1 MENSTKLIGASWRKS
16 SYSGDHGGDCVEVA
30 ALGTV
35 QWRKSTYS
43 ADHGGDCVEV
53 AELPDL
59 IAVRD
64 SKNPTGPAL
73 AFSPEAFR
81 AFVGAVVGGELGA

>member
-1 MENSTKLIGASWRKS
+1 MKLTGAAWRKS
-16 SYSGDHGGDCVEVA
+16 SYSGDHGGNCIEVA
-30 ALGTV
+30 ALGNAT
-35 QWRKSTYS
+35 WRKSSHSSDT
-43 ADHGGDCVEV
+43 GGNCVEV

-81 AFVGAVVGGELGA
+81 AFVGAVARGELGA